1 MDYSYSNLKNKTNNS
16 TMTNKTETKPQTLPN
31 IIKNISF
38 HFIKLNYNKYLED
51 NKIEEIPKERLEDV
65 VCELYDQ
72 KQNELKKYIRG
83 TLRRNFPDFD
93 QNFSMKT
100 STEEILLEMFEDPDF
115 AKNRIVLEIE
125 AYQESKKKE

>member
-1 MDYSYSNLKNKTNNS
+1 MDYSYSNLKNKVDNS
-16 TMTNKTETKPQTLPN
+16 TMTNKTESKPQSLPN

-38 HFIKLNYNKYLED
+38 HFVKLNYNKYLED
-51 NKIEEIPKERLEDV
+51 NKMEEIPKERLEEV
-65 VCELYDQ
+65 VGELYDQ
-72 KQNELKKYIRG
+72 KQTELKKYIRG
-83 TLRRNFPDFD
+83 TLRRNFPDYD

-125 AYQESKKKE
+125 AYQDSKKKE

>member
-1 MDYSYSNLKNKTNNS
+1 MDYSYSNLKNKVDNS
-16 TMTNKTETKPQTLPN
+16 TMTNKAESKPQNLPN

-38 HFIKLNYNKYLED
+38 HFVKLNYNKYLED
-51 NKIEEIPKERLEDV
+51 NKMEEIPKERLEEV
-65 VCELYDQ
+65 VGELYDQ
-72 KQNELKKYIRG
+72 KQTELKKYIRG
-83 TLRRNFPDFD
+83 TLRRNFPDYD

-125 AYQESKKKE
+125 AYQDSKKKE

>member
-1 MDYSYSNLKNKTNNS
+1 MDYSYSNLKNKVDNS
-16 TMTNKTETKPQTLPN
+16 TMTSKSESKPQSLPN

-38 HFIKLNYNKYLED
+38 HFVKLNYNKYLED
-51 NKIEEIPKERLEDV
+51 NKMEEIPKDRLEEV
-65 VCELYDQ
+65 VGELYDQ
-72 KQNELKKYIRG
+72 KQTELKKYIRG
-83 TLRRNFPDFD
+83 TLRRNFPDYD

>member
-16 TMTNKTETKPQTLPN
+16 TMANKTETKPQTLPN

-38 HFIKLNYNKYLED
+38 HFIKINYNKYLED

-72 KQNELKKYIRG
+72 KQTELKKYIRG

>member
-1 MDYSYSNLKNKTNNS
+1 MDYSYSNLKNKVDNS
-16 TMTNKTETKPQTLPN
+16 TMTSKSESKPQSLPN

-38 HFIKLNYNKYLED
+38 HFVKLNYNKYLED
-51 NKIEEIPKERLEDV
+51 NKMEEIPKERLDEV
-65 VCELYDQ
+65 VGELYDQ
-72 KQNELKKYIRG
+72 KQTELKKFIRG
-83 TLRRNFPDFD
+83 TLRRNFPDYD

-125 AYQESKKKE
+125 GYQESKKKE

>member
-31 IIKNISF
+31 IIKNIRN

>member
-1 MDYSYSNLKNKTNNS
+1 MDYSYSNLKNKVDNS
-16 TMTNKTETKPQTLPN
+16 TMTNKAESKPQNLPN

-38 HFIKLNYNKYLED
+38 HFVKLNYNKYLED
-51 NKIEEIPKERLEDV
+51 NKMEEIPKERLDEV
-65 VCELYDQ
+65 VGELYDQ
-72 KQNELKKYIRG
+72 KQTELKKYIRG
-83 TLRRNFPDFD
+83 TLRRNFPDYD

-125 AYQESKKKE
+125 TYQESKKKE

>member
-38 HFIKLNYNKYLED
+38 HFIKLNYNKYLKD

-72 KQNELKKYIRG
+72 N
-83 TLRRNFPDFD
+83 
-93 QNFSMKT
+93 KT
-100 STEEILLEMFEDPDF
+100 
-115 AKNRIVLEIE
+115 N
-125 AYQESKKKE
+125 

>member
-1 MDYSYSNLKNKTNNS
+1 MDYSYSNLKNKVDNS
-16 TMTNKTETKPQTLPN
+16 TMTNKSESKPQSLPN

-38 HFIKLNYNKYLED
+38 HFVKLNYNKYLED
-51 NKIEEIPKERLEDV
+51 NKMEEIPKERLEEV
-65 VCELYDQ
+65 VGELYDQ
-72 KQNELKKYIRG
+72 KQTELKKYIRG
-83 TLRRNFPDFD
+83 TLRRNFPDYD

-125 AYQESKKKE
+125 AYQDSKKKE

>member
-1 MDYSYSNLKNKTNNS
+1 MDYSYSNLKNKVDNS
-16 TMTNKTETKPQTLPN
+16 TMTSKSESKPQSLPN

-38 HFIKLNYNKYLED
+38 HFVKLNYNKYLED
-51 NKIEEIPKERLEDV
+51 NKMEEIPKERLDEV
-65 VCELYDQ
+65 VGELYDQ
-72 KQNELKKYIRG
+72 KQTELKKYIRG
-83 TLRRNFPDFD
+83 TLRRNFPDYD

-125 AYQESKKKE
+125 TYQESKKKE

>member
-72 KQNELKKYIRG
+72 KQN
-83 TLRRNFPDFD
+83 N
-93 QNFSMKT
+93 
-100 STEEILLEMFEDPDF
+100 
-115 AKNRIVLEIE
+115 
-125 AYQESKKKE
+125 